1 MNQKFWYLFDCVKAA
16 FKWFSV
22 RNNFALN
29 KSVFEFVS
37 TFSDEISHS
46 KNKGFLKSAS
56 FLNVMGEADKGA
68 EGFCI
73 KNLHT

>member
-1 MNQKFWYLFDCVKAA
+1 MNQKFCYLFDCVKAA
-16 FKWFSV
+16 FRWFSV

-46 KNKGFLKSAS
+46 KNRVLKSAS

-68 EGFCI
+68 EGFKI
-73 KNLHT
+73 YIRK

>member
-1 MNQKFWYLFDCVKAA
+1 M
-16 FKWFSV
+16 
-22 RNNFALN
+22 
-29 KSVFEFVS
+29 FEFVS

-73 KNLHT
+73 KNLDT